1 MGLFDKKYCS
11 ICGEKIGFLGN
22 RKLEDGNLCKNCSA
36 KLSPWFSDRR
46 SSTVEEIREQLA
58 YREENRNA
66 VAALHVTR
74 SYGEDTKVLIDEDA
88 GKFIVTR
95 ARNYTDANPDVIDFS
110 QVTGVDL
117 DIDEERSEEYTTDK
131 ENKRVSYN
139 PPRYTFSY
147 DFYVVIRVNNRYFD
161 EMRFKLN
168 SSSVETTPS
177 GGVPLVRKPNPILNH
192 DYKEY
197 TAMGQE
203 IKNTPAGKTQ
213 KEQKQEERPTPQTSI
228 FRKEKIMADFAGTMK
243 EAAFATSPREFDL
256 SYSTTLEEIFDKLNA
271 RRTAFQMPFQIKGGV
286 AGQRIVF
293 EKEPN
298 LDVTLWL
305 YLSNGTHIR
314 IQPVISEAKASVG
327 GVRVDKNSALRKGVK
342 GATIGLAT
350 DRGGYIDA
358 VADAVQKILNGE
370 PVADYIPPAVP
381 VGAEPPKSW
390 LTTLLLCIFCG
401 GLGIHRFYVGK
412 IGTGILFLLTAGVFG
427 IGVIV
432 DLIKIA
438 TGKFTDKYG
447 NVIVKDT

>member
-147 DFYVVIRVNNRYFD
+147 DFYVVIRVNHRYFD

-177 GGVPLVRKPNPILNH
+177 
-192 DYKEY
+192 
-197 TAMGQE
+197 ACAQ
-203 IKNTPAGKTQ
+203 
-213 KEQKQEERPTPQTSI
+213 
-228 FRKEKIMADFAGTMK
+228 
-243 EAAFATSPREFDL
+243 
-256 SYSTTLEEIFDKLNA
+256 
-271 RRTAFQMPFQIKGGV
+271 
-286 AGQRIVF
+286 
-293 EKEPN
+293 
-298 LDVTLWL
+298 
-305 YLSNGTHIR
+305 
-314 IQPVISEAKASVG
+314 
-327 GVRVDKNSALRKGVK
+327 
-342 GATIGLAT
+342 
-350 DRGGYIDA
+350 
-358 VADAVQKILNGE
+358 
-370 PVADYIPPAVP
+370 
-381 VGAEPPKSW
+381 AEPDP
-390 LTTLLLCIFCG
+390 
-401 GLGIHRFYVGK
+401 
-412 IGTGILFLLTAGVFG
+412 
-427 IGVIV
+427 
-432 DLIKIA
+432 
-438 TGKFTDKYG
+438 
-447 NVIVKDT
+447 